1 MVSLPNLP
9 AIPRWPSLTPGDYVG
24 EPPSFPGSISDFDA
38 TILHYETL
46 VEDARYQVIRNEDAE
61 KLEKKH
67 IREETQY
74 IARQN
79 KLIAER
85 TRKGLTIPDEIY
97 GNIERSQEAIAEANE
112 VLQALPEHRAAWA
125 AERERRKKWLGYL
138 RKERAKGL
146 AKDGTA
152 RKCGSRKTA
161 DGSPCQNEKH
171 YRKGSGWGPC
181 TIQGH

>member
-9 AIPRWPSLTPGDYVG
+9 AIPGWPSLTPGDYVG
-24 EPPSFPGSISDFDA
+24 EPPSFPGSISDFDT

-67 IREETQY
+67 IREETRY

-112 VLQALPEHRAAWA
+112 VLQALPEHRTAWA
-125 AERERRKKWLGYL
+125 AERERRKKWLSYL
-138 RKERAKGL
+138 RKERSKGIG
-146 AKDGTA
+146 ANQQV
-152 RKCGSRKTA
+152 RRCGAINVSNGA
-161 DGSPCQNEKH
+161 PCQNEKH
-171 YRKGSGWGPC
+171 YRKGSGWGRCP
-181 TIQGH
+181 THQP

>member
-9 AIPRWPSLTPGDYVG
+9 AIPGWPSLTPVDYVG